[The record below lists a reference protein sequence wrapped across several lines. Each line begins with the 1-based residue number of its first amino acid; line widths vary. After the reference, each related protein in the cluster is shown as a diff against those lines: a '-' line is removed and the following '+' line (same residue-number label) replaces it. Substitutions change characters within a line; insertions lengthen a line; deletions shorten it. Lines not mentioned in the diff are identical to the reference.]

1 MDLELGR
8 GLSLLTMGGNSV
20 VLILLSC
27 TLHAFSD
34 SRDSKSGAKT
44 GAKDSCQETWTADY
58 RISSCHESS
67 GVRETKL
74 HFSLICYNF
83 VFNIEVHSL
92 PAWPFPEI

>member
-34 SRDSKSGAKT
+34 SREKSGAKT

-92 PAWPFPEI
+92 PVWPFPEI